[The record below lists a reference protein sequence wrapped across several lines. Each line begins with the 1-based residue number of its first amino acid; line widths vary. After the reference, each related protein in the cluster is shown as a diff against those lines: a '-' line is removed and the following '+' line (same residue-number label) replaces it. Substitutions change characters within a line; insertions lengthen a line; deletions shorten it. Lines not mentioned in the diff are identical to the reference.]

1 MNRQEQ
7 TEFNH
12 LKKANSLLKAKI
24 DEILKKYI
32 NEKNKD
38 YSLIWLLIGQAIDN
52 EIEQESYCNK

>member
-7 TEFNH
+7 TEFNL
-12 LKKANSLLKAKI
+12 LKKANALIKARI
-24 DEILKKYI
+24 EEILKKYI

-38 YSLIWLLIGQAIDN
+38 YSTIWLLIGQAIDN

>member
-12 LKKANSLLKAKI
+12 LQKANALLKARI

-32 NEKNKD
+32 EVKNKD
-38 YSLIWLLIGQAIDN
+38 YSTIWLLIGQAIDN
-52 EIEQESYCNK
+52 EIEQETYTNQ